1 MVSEE
6 SVGLDGMG
14 QEALKGIHSGAELG
28 EVAKGNMERLEAVVV
43 MEFFSGVC
51 HSCYFSCSYIYT
63 YLCS

>member
-28 EVAKGNMERLEAVVV
+28 EVAKGNMEGLDAVDV
-43 MEFFSGVC
+43 
-51 HSCYFSCSYIYT
+51 
-63 YLCS
+63 

>member
-43 MEFFSGVC
+43 MEFFSGVWHVVGLLIC
-51 HSCYFSCSYIYT
+51 ILYVCG
-63 YLCS
+63 